1 MAESSSNNPDLTHA
15 LQTVAQNLLPPA
27 FKLEIALSWGESGTR
42 LFMILQFWLSLSKH
56 KCPLDS
62 EDKENDSSDNIS
74 KNHSSFGCIYSH
86 QSSPF
91 NTVDSVVN
99 FGIKHEALDDDGS
112 NEELKM
118 LTAQ

>member
-1 MAESSSNNPDLTHA
+1 M
-15 LQTVAQNLLPPA
+15 
-27 FKLEIALSWGESGTR
+27 EIALSRGESGTR
-42 LFMILQFWLSLSKH
+42 LFMISQFWLCLSKC
-56 KCPLDS
+56 KCPLDPK
-62 EDKENDSSDNIS
+62 DKENDSSDNIS
-74 KNHSSFGCIYSH
+74 KNYSSFGGIYSR

-112 NEELKM
+112 DEEPKM